1 MKPLATAAIAL
12 AWIAC
17 ATLAAETAR
26 NDGRDW
32 PTLHGELQRSGGY
45 PEFPVGSQVLCLEGQ
60 E

>member
-1 MKPLATAAIAL
+1 MKPIATAAIAL
-12 AWIAC
+12 AWIAG

-32 PTLHGELQRSGGY
+32 PTLHGDLQRSGFY
-45 PEFPVGSQVLCLEGQ
+45 PKFPGGSQVLCLEGQ